1 MKKLF
6 FLFIIALIHIPHSV
20 FSQETLTLEDAIAI
34 ALKQNYDIRLVSND
48 VTVAEN
54 NANIANAGM
63 LPQITGDAS
72 TSAAIQNTTQTLLS
86 GETRSLK
93 GAKNTSLAYGAN
105 LNWTIFDGFQMFA
118 RYDRLQELQKLGETN
133 LKQAILATVFD
144 VVSQY
149 FDLVQQKQQ
158 LTALSTALDLSKY
171 RLEMAENRYQIG
183 RASKLE
189 VLASKV
195 DLNTDTTNLMR
206 QSVLF
211 GNTKIK
217 LNEILARDVNTVFD
231 VSDSIDIESNLKYDH
246 LINLALQHNPDL
258 QVALIN
264 RRIAQLSLKEVK
276 GQRYPTIS
284 VNSAYTKSRTT
295 AELGFATKNSGN
307 GFSYGASASLNIFN
321 GFLQK
326 RNEKNAELAIENAS
340 INLEKTNQAILSQLS
355 AAYQTYLVNL
365 ELVKKEKSNQL
376 IAKQNMDITLDKY
389 KLGSITPLEF
399 REAQRNYVDA
409 SVRFSNAQYEA
420 KMAEIGLKQISGSLT
435 LN

>member
-6 FLFIIALIHIPHSV
+6 YLLILINIPQFV
-20 FSQETLTLEDAIAI
+20 FSQDMLTLEDAIAI

-48 VTVAEN
+48 LAVTEN
-54 NANIANAGM
+54 NTNIANAGM
-63 LPQITGDAS
+63 LPNITGDVS
-72 TSAAIQNTTQTLLS
+72 TSAAVQNTTQTLLS
-86 GETRSLK
+86 GETRSLN
-93 GAKNTSLAYGAN
+93 GAKSTSLAYGAN

-118 RYDRLQELQKLGETN
+118 RYDQLKELKKLGETN
-133 LKQAILATVFD
+133 LKQAILSTVFD

-206 QSVLF
+206 QNVLL

-231 VSDSIDIESNLKYDH
+231 ISDSIDIENDLKYDH
-246 LINLALQHNPDL
+246 LMNLALQHNPDL
-258 QVALIN
+258 QAALIN
-264 RRIAQLSLKEVK
+264 RKIAQLSLKEVK
-276 GQRYPTIS
+276 GQRYPSINI
-284 VNSAYTKSRTT
+284 NSAYTRTRTT
-295 AELGFATKNSGN
+295 AELGFATKNRGN

-326 RNEKNAELAIENAS
+326 RNEKNAELAIENSS
-340 INLEKTNQAILSQLS
+340 INLEKTNQAILSELA

-409 SVRFSNAQYEA
+409 SVRFSSAQYEA
-420 KMAEIGLKQISGSLT
+420 KMAEIGLKQIAGSLT

>member
-1 MKKLF
+1 MKKLLCI
-6 FLFIIALIHIPHSV
+6 FLIINIAPYFV
-20 FSQETLTLEDAIAI
+20 YGQETLSLEDAIAI

-48 VTVAEN
+48 VVVAEN
-54 NANIANAGM
+54 NATVANAGM
-63 LPQITGDAS
+63 LPRVTGDAS
-72 TSAAIQNTTQTLLS
+72 SSAALQNTTQTLLS

-105 LNWTIFDGFQMFA
+105 LDWTIFDGFQMFA
-118 RYDRLQELQKLGETN
+118 RYDQLKELKKLGEAN
-133 LKQAILATVFD
+133 LQQSVLATVFN

-158 LTALSTALDLSKY
+158 LNALRTALDLSRY

-206 QSVLF
+206 QNVLF

-217 LNEILARDVNTVFD
+217 LNEVLARDVNTAFD
-231 VSDSIDIESNLKYDH
+231 VTDSISIEDNLKYD
-246 LINLALQHNPDL
+246 LLLNLALQHNPDL
-258 QVALIN
+258 QAALIN
-264 RRIAQLSLKEVK
+264 RRIAQLNLKQIK

-284 VNSAYTKSRTT
+284 LNSAYTRTRTT
-295 AELGFATKNSGN
+295 AELGFATKNNGN
-307 GFSYGASASLNIFN
+307 GFSYGASASVNIFN

-326 RNEKNAELAIENAS
+326 RNEKNASLEIDNAS
-340 INLEKTNQAILSQLS
+340 ISLEKVNQGILSQLS
-355 AAYQTYLVNL
+355 AAFQTYLVNL
-365 ELVKKEKSNQL
+365 ELVELENKNQSV
-376 IAKQNMDITLDKY
+376 ARQNMDITLEKY
-389 KLGSITPLEF
+389 RLGSITPLEF

-420 KMAEIGLKQISGSLT
+420 KMAEIALKQISGSLT
-435 LN
+435 LD